1 MLFPRPE
8 GSSLVDGFTLLGA
21 SSLWCS
27 TEGTLSGLFVSP
39 AALQF
44 LLSHGFVS
52 RRHCPFAKQDLLF
65 VPRIYFLLSLRAISE
80 RIGESPVCDFR

>member
-8 GSSLVDGFTLLGA
+8 GSSLVDGFTLLGLDA

-27 TEGTLSGLFVSP
+27 TEGILSGLFVSP

-44 LLSHGFVS
+44 L
-52 RRHCPFAKQDLLF
+52 
-65 VPRIYFLLSLRAISE
+65 
-80 RIGESPVCDFR
+80 